1 MLHHCLLEGMVLIR
15 VNGASTIVSKC
26 EVLVELACVG
36 VGAEIF
42 YAAVTSTKQSRAPK
56 NGFSLIKAVCLVD
69 NSAMRGVLR
78 SVDSEAVLLLL
89 STIPIP

>member
-15 VNGASTIVSKC
+15 VNGASTTVSKC

-42 YAAVTSTKQSRAPK
+42 YAAVTSTKQSRVPE

-69 NSAMRGVLR
+69 NSVM
-78 SVDSEAVLLLL
+78 
-89 STIPIP
+89 